1 MSTDTREGTRR
12 DSRPIRALTVIV
24 RFEGVNR
31 LRITA
36 VIAVLFALYGAM
48 FVLLGPELIAG
59 DAMADLIDA
68 MPPTL
73 NELLGFESLA
83 SLEGLLASEFYTFG
97 WIVGFSG
104 YVAYSAAGTVAGDLR
119 DERLDTLLASPVSR
133 HSVLLGKF
141 LALLVP
147 IGVLSVFVPLWLW
160 LVSLGLDQSIAL
172 SRLAAFHLLSLPY
185 LLLWSAIGVL
195 IGVVVRRGR
204 TAGRVTLGLVFAGWI
219 FEAFISTT
227 GYAWVGGISPM
238 RYLDPAAVLVEGSY
252 DVVAAGILFA
262 GTLVVLGLG
271 LYSFHRAD
279 F

>member
-1 MSTDTREGTRR
+1 MSTETRVGTRR
-12 DSRPIRALTVIV
+12 DSSPIRALTEIA

-68 MPPTL
+68 MPPVL
-73 NELLGFESLA
+73 NELLGFESLT

-119 DERLDTLLASPVSR
+119 DERMDTLLASPVSR
-133 HSVLLGKF
+133 HSVLLGKY

-160 LVSLGLDQSIAL
+160 IVSVGFDQSIAL
-172 SRLAAFHLLSLPY
+172 SKLAALHLLSLPY
-185 LLLWSAIGVL
+185 LLLWSAIGL
-195 IGVVVRRGR
+195 LLGVVVRRGR
-204 TAGRVTLGLVFAGWI
+204 TAGRVTLGLVFAAWI

-227 GYAWVGGISPM
+227 AYAWVGGISPM
-238 RYLDPAAVLVEGSY
+238 RYLDPPAVLVEGSY
-252 DVVAAGILFA
+252 DVIGAGILF
-262 GTLVVLGLG
+262 GVTLVVLGLC
-271 LYSFHRAD
+271 LYVFHRAD